1 MTELS
6 TILTVEDN
14 PNIRKMIAYN
24 LRRAGFKTIEAC
36 DGKEAVR
43 VLQKVVP
50 DLMILDVRMPEMNGF
65 QLLELMRKYPRAA
78 AIPVVMLSALSQPE
92 NIDRALK
99 LGVVDYIVKPLDPAV
114 LITKVKSALEGAKAG
129 GLEPPQ
135 QWQGAERRATI
146 RIAPSD
152 IELEPSP
159 GGRLLDISEGGMSWR
174 CKVPPA
180 EGDIMEVNSALLRS
194 RLQIGDD
201 AVIRLR
207 VVNVKSVG
215 LGYSRV
221 GACFIGL
228 STGLKQSIRN
238 LIDTERKQAEA
249 SESRSAP
256 SDSI

>member
-1 MTELS
+1 MTDAN

-24 LRRAGFKTIEAC
+24 LRRAGFKAIEAG

-50 DLMILDVRMPEMNGF
+50 DLIILDVRMPEMNGF

-99 LGVVDYIVKPLDPAV
+99 LGVVDYIVKPLDPSV
-114 LITKVKSALEGAKAG
+114 LIAKVKSALEGAKTKG
-129 GLEPPQ
+129 VPSGE
-135 QWQGAERRATI
+135 WQGAERRASV
-146 RIAPSD
+146 RIAMSD
-152 IELEPSP
+152 IELNPSP
-159 GGRLLDISEGGMSWR
+159 GGRLLDLSEGGMSWR

-180 EGDIMEVNSALLRS
+180 EGDIIELGAPQLRS
-194 RLQIGDD
+194 RLQVGEED
-201 AVIRLR
+201 VIRLR
-207 VVNVKSVG
+207 VVNVRSVG

-228 STGLKQSIRN
+228 STGLKQNIRG
-238 LIDTERKQAEA
+238 LIESERKAQDAVETQV
-249 SESRSAP
+249 
-256 SDSI
+256 

>member
-1 MTELS
+1 MTELN

-24 LRRAGFKTIEAC
+24 LRRAGFKAIEAG

-50 DLMILDVRMPEMNGF
+50 DLIILDVRMPEMNGF
-65 QLLELMRKYPRAA
+65 QLLELLRKYPRAA

-99 LGVVDYIVKPLDPAV
+99 LGVVDYIVKPLDPSV
-114 LITKVKSALEGAKAG
+114 LITKVKSALEGAKSQDERGA
-129 GLEPPQ
+129 E
-135 QWQGAERRATI
+135 WQGAERRATV
-146 RIAPSD
+146 RIMLSD
-152 IELEPSP
+152 IELNPSP
-159 GGRLLDISEGGMSWR
+159 GGRLLDLSEGGMSWR

-180 EGDIMEVNSALLRS
+180 EGDIMELDAPALRS
-194 RLQIGDD
+194 RLQVSQDD
-201 AVIRLR
+201 VIRLR
-207 VVNVKSVG
+207 VVNVRSVG

-228 STGLKQSIRN
+228 SAGLKQSIRT
-238 LIDTERKQAEA
+238 LIEAERKSVEMDA
-249 SESRSAP
+249 
-256 SDSI
+256 

>member
-1 MTELS
+1 MTEAS

-24 LRRAGFKTIEAC
+24 LRRAGFKAIEAG
-36 DGKEAVR
+36 DGKAAVR

-50 DLMILDVRMPEMNGF
+50 DLIILDVRMPEMNGF

-99 LGVVDYIVKPLDPAV
+99 LGVVDYIVKPLDPSV
-114 LITKVKSALEGAKAG
+114 LIAKIKSALEGAAESEEG
-129 GLEPPQ
+129 
-135 QWQGAERRATI
+135 WAGAERRASQRVTVN
-146 RIAPSD
+146 
-152 IELEPSP
+152 ELDLSPSP
-159 GGRLLDISEGGMSWR
+159 SGRLIDLSDGGLSWR

-180 EGDIMEVNSALLRS
+180 VGDIIELDAPAFREFV
-194 RLQIGDD
+194 QIPPQET
-201 AVIRLR
+201 IRLR
-207 VVNVKSVG
+207 VVHTGSIG

-228 STGLKQSIRN
+228 SVPV
-238 LIDTERKQAEA
+238 KQAIRAAVSRKLTLDKEA
-249 SESRSAP
+249 S
-256 SDSI
+256 SDSDG

>member
-1 MTELS
+1 MTELN

-24 LRRAGFKTIEAC
+24 LRRAGFKAIEAG

-92 NIDRALK
+92 NIDRALQ
-99 LGVVDYIVKPLDPAV
+99 LGVVDYIVKPLDPSV
-114 LITKVKSALEGAKAG
+114 LISKVKSALEGAKNSELG
-129 GLEPPQ
+129 SE
-135 QWQGAERRATI
+135 QWQGTERRATV
-146 RIAPSD
+146 RVALSE
-152 IELEPSP
+152 IELDPSP
-159 GGRLLDISEGGMSWR
+159 GGRLLDLSEGGLSWR

-180 EGDIMEVNSALLRS
+180 EGDIMEVNAASLRE

-228 STGLKQSIRN
+228 STGLKQNIRN
-238 LIDTERKQAEA
+238 LIEAERVKT
-249 SESRSAP
+249 AP
-256 SDSI
+256 SE

>member
-1 MTELS
+1 MTD
-6 TILTVEDN
+6 TQTVLTVEDN

-24 LRRAGFKTIEAC
+24 LRRAGFKAIEAG

-50 DLMILDVRMPEMNGF
+50 DIIILDVRMPEMNGF

-99 LGVVDYIVKPLDPAV
+99 LGVVDYIVKPLDPAT
-114 LITKVKSALEGAKAG
+114 LIAKIRSALESGGHDGASD
-129 GLEPPQ
+129 
-135 QWQGAERRATI
+135 WQGSERRASPRVSI
-146 RIAPSD
+146 SD
-152 IELEPSP
+152 VELQPSP
-159 GGRLLDISEGGMSWR
+159 GGRLLDLSEGGLSWR

-180 EGDIMEVNSALLRS
+180 VGDILELDAPAFR
-194 RLQIGDD
+194 RLTQIT
-201 AVIRLR
+201 AEETIRLR
-207 VVNVKSVG
+207 IVHTKEIG

-228 STGLKQSIRN
+228 SAPV
-238 LIDTERKQAEA
+238 KQAVRTLVTQCVEA
-249 SESRSAP
+249 ETQASKP
-256 SDSI
+256 D